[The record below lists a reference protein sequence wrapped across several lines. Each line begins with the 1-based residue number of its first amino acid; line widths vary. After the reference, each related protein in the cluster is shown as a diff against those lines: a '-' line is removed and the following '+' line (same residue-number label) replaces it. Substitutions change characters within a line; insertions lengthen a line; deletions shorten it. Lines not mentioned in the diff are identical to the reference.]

1 MNIPLLKFAPG
12 FVFVSFLGI
21 IAFLLA
27 HFFTLPLMLMAIFTG
42 FCFFSQ
48 YQSNSM
54 AIQPGIDMVGSFIL
68 RTGVALLGLRIS
80 FQDVQE
86 LGWILC
92 LVTFCLVLLTIL
104 LGVGLAKLLR
114 QEWGLGILSGCAV
127 GICGVSAAMAVF
139 ATLPEFKNKQQSLTV
154 VLLGIAFLSTMG
166 MLTYPWLAHAL
177 DLSPTQAGFFLG
189 SSIHDVA
196 QVVGAGYTLSEE
208 TGDRAILVKLI
219 RVSALV
225 PILLFL
231 GAAVAQKQ
239 SQSQSTSKTSALPP
253 TFLIIFFLLLLLN
266 SFVPLPAFI
275 TDMAEQLSKLCIF
288 LAIIT
293 VGLKFKPMGIFA
305 VGFRPFI
312 ILFAETML
320 LAGLS
325 ILIVLWLAQ

>member
-1 MNIPLLKFAPG
+1 
-12 FVFVSFLGI
+12 
-21 IAFLLA
+21 
-27 HFFTLPLMLMAIFTG
+27 
-42 FCFFSQ
+42 
-48 YQSNSM
+48 
-54 AIQPGIDMVGSFIL
+54 
-68 RTGVALLGLRIS
+68 
-80 FQDVQE
+80 
-86 LGWILC
+86 
-92 LVTFCLVLLTIL
+92 
-104 LGVGLAKLLR
+104 
-114 QEWGLGILSGCAV
+114 
-127 GICGVSAAMAVF
+127 
-139 ATLPEFKNKQQSLTV
+139 
-154 VLLGIAFLSTMG
+154 MG

-231 GAAVAQKQ
+231 GTAVAHKQ

-325 ILIVLWLAQ
+325 ILVVLWLAQ